1 MYRDIAER
9 VSLFKGDLHD
19 MVGGLHFP
27 SCCADMYGL
36 RQAELYSL
44 CWVGAIFGLVI
55 T

>member
-1 MYRDIAER
+1 MYRDVAER

-27 SCCADMYGL
+27 SCCADMCRL
-36 RQAELYSL
+36 RLAELYL
-44 CWVGAIFGLVI
+44 LRRLGAIFGLVI